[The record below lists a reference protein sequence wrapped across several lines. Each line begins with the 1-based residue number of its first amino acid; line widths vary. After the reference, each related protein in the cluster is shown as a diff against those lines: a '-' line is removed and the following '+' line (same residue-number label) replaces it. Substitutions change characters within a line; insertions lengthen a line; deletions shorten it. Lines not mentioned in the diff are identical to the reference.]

1 MQRRFER
8 DRSLLQEENKK
19 LQTETEK
26 VSNVEWHLKTAWN
39 FLHQNIFDD
48 AFQHFTIT
56 FYFKFGIKKRK
67 YCAGVSY

>member
-26 VSNVEWHLKTAWN
+26 VSNIEWHLKTAWN
-39 FLHQNIFDD
+39 FL
-48 AFQHFTIT
+48 
-56 FYFKFGIKKRK
+56 R
-67 YCAGVSY
+67 

>member
-26 VSNVEWHLKTAWN
+26 VSGLEWQLKKAWN
-39 FLHQNIFDD
+39 FAISEHSRWCIS
-48 AFQHFTIT
+48 AFHNHFLLQIWH
-56 FYFKFGIKKRK
+56 
-67 YCAGVSY
+67 